1 MIIIK
6 KITREHQIAS
16 GLKLVAKDTEALVV
30 DPSAACYA
38 TIRSAPTIT
47 THAEYPRENLYLTV
61 KLFLHNVAPE
71 DVEAM
76 LTEALDIARRDTGVA
91 PVDQLVFA
99 IDESH
104 RAADWDLFV
113 QLYRAG
119 EAEVN
124 AGNVMEL
131 GVADF
136 DVDELRRLVELPA
149 EHVPTVNQIRI
160 SRRRDV
166 SEELQDFAIDNDIEL
181 VTHND
186 MADLTEAVD
195 VTEVAEK
202 VGLDLADEPLA
213 PYWVI
218 KYTVREMCRSILENK
233 GFAIRCG
240 TVSGDAHS
248 PHAHDHA

>member
-136 DVDELRRLVELPA
+136 DVDELRRLVRRFGIGKMGGKGGWSWEGEGRSLC
-149 EHVPTVNQIRI
+149 
-160 SRRRDV
+160 RRRRRNPGV
-166 SEELQDFAIDNDIEL
+166 RGVEL
-181 VTHND
+181 
-186 MADLTEAVD
+186 
-195 VTEVAEK
+195 
-202 VGLDLADEPLA
+202 GGGGDLACRASSSVPGSHNPRRRHPFAGGA
-213 PYWVI
+213 PGGACADGQPDSHFEAP
-218 KYTVREMCRSILENK
+218 RRL
-233 GFAIRCG
+233 
-240 TVSGDAHS
+240 
-248 PHAHDHA
+248 